1 MPVSGLVKG
10 WWVAS
15 SYPAAARTSPA
26 VASQRARNEA
36 RKMRVTDFCNRLPL
50 RAPSRLL
57 DSRWQPV
64 PCSALRRL
72 ATRARRP
79 ILGVSQLATGLGTSP
94 CACRMSQPGGASLDG
109 ETSSFDAAAT
119 VTSTRRSR
127 AWCLAVLAEPRFVA
141 PPRCTARRWLFDH
154 APSSR
159 HRLWRP
165 LSRSAADAASL
176 PQPLRLESPGPRPPP
191 SRQRPR
197 LRRTRTPSIVE
208 CSLPLSR
215 TALARMHVGSRGAR
229 HRLAARVLWLSPPRT
244 GFRRLFAR

>member
-15 SYPAAARTSPA
+15 SYPAAARTLAGCCQPA
-26 VASQRARNEA
+26 RPNEA

-50 RAPSRLL
+50 RAPCRLL

-64 PCSALRRL
+64 PCSALRRV
-72 ATRARRP
+72 ATRACRP
-79 ILGVSQLATGLGTSP
+79 ILGVSQLATGLGASP

-109 ETSSFDAAAT
+109 EPPA
-119 VTSTRRSR
+119 STLPRPSRRPEGRVRGASR
-127 AWCLAVLAEPRFVA
+127 SWRSPDSWPLRAA
-141 PPRCTARRWLFDH
+141 PPDGGFLDH
-154 APSSR
+154 TPSSR

-165 LSRSAADAASL
+165 LSRSAAEAASL
-176 PQPLRLESPGPRPPP
+176 PQPLRLEPPGPRPPP